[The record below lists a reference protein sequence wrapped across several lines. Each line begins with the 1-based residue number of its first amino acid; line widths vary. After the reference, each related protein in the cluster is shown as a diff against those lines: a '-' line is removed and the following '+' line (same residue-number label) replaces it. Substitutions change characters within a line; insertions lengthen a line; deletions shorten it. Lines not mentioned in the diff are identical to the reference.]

1 MERASIVYN
10 PVARNAPRRE
20 RLLAATARLRDEGWE
35 IDLLSTEG
43 PVHAVDLAKAAAK
56 AGSRVVFS
64 CGGDGTLNEVV
75 NGLAGTEATLAV
87 IRGGTGN
94 VFAKEVGVAKDPE
107 RALRVLVEGEE
118 RRFDLGV
125 AAPPAGPSRAPS
137 TGSGQNSGGTS
148 GRGGRYFILMAGVG
162 IDGSVVR
169 RVPER
174 PKRLLGTTS
183 YVLWGAA
190 EALRFRSRRTEIRLD
205 GETRECELYWLLVGN
220 TRSYG
225 GVVDVTF
232 RAMADDGLLDAYVF
246 AGRGLPWV
254 VRTGARIA
262 LQRQDGAAGVSFQ
275 RARRVEV
282 LSPGLHVQADGEYF
296 GETPMTF
303 SVAPRALRV
312 LLPRGGG
319 RRILSRGGIS

>member
-1 MERASIVYN
+1 MLVVTMAGWVFVVAASSSASASTQSRGRLKSRAGSASSK
-10 PVARNAPRRE
+10 PAR
-20 RLLAATARLRDEGWE
+20 AAR
-35 IDLLSTEG
+35 
-43 PVHAVDLAKAAAK
+43 AVDAVDRGKAAAK

-64 CGGDGTLNEVV
+64 CGGDGTLNEVG
-75 NGLAGTEATLAV
+75 NGLVGTEATLAV

-94 VFAKEVGVAKDPE
+94 VFGKEVGVAKDPE
-107 RALRVLVEGEE
+107 RALRVLIEGEE

-190 EALRFRSRRTEIRLD
+190 EALRFRSRR
-205 GETRECELYWLLVGN
+205 
-220 TRSYG
+220 
-225 GVVDVTF
+225 
-232 RAMADDGLLDAYVF
+232 A
-246 AGRGLPWV
+246 
-254 VRTGARIA
+254 
-262 LQRQDGAAGVSFQ
+262 
-275 RARRVEV
+275 
-282 LSPGLHVQADGEYF
+282 
-296 GETPMTF
+296 
-303 SVAPRALRV
+303 
-312 LLPRGGG
+312 
-319 RRILSRGGIS
+319 